1 MKNQKQSNVMYRS
14 TFYVI
19 VCFLLSALCV
29 VGCNTAQI
37 INIDPAKQIAQDES
51 VKIRAEVEKRLK
63 NNDIKGAEAF
73 LLNEVLV
80 GNSAADRELGRVRL
94 LLLLDKV
101 LDFQWAELKNNL
113 EKNYNR
119 VKKCTTV
126 KEVQVGIVYFEKL
139 PDNPIQVAKLP
150 FWMQAANKEFSN
162 KYEEKCNKINA
173 AYNTLKDN
181 YTAKLQEYLLL
192 LENRD
197 FQLACNQLLEKV
209 RATLVKNDYV
219 ASRKLLSETP
229 NAITERFRPA
239 MRFVLEY

>member
-126 KEVQVGIVYFEKL
+126 KEV
-139 PDNPIQVAKLP
+139 
-150 FWMQAANKEFSN
+150 
-162 KYEEKCNKINA
+162 
-173 AYNTLKDN
+173 
-181 YTAKLQEYLLL
+181 
-192 LENRD
+192 
-197 FQLACNQLLEKV
+197 
-209 RATLVKNDYV
+209 
-219 ASRKLLSETP
+219 
-229 NAITERFRPA
+229 
-239 MRFVLEY
+239 